1 MQETWVRFLRRS
13 PGEGKGYPLQCSG
26 LENSMD
32 CIVHRVG
39 KQLGT
44 TERLSLVWVTTN
56 SLKKKKNTRAESFCF
71 CQALGFKHD
80 SVSASSLQGS
90 ETYKKLSKMT
100 VSIDRRC
107 HWGSTEPLA
116 PWLGVRVAGGRLLG
130 EPEQDKTVVIIL
142 LKTQS
147 LF

>member
-1 MQETWVRFLRRS
+1 
-13 PGEGKGYPLQCSG
+13 
-26 LENSMD
+26 
-32 CIVHRVG
+32 
-39 KQLGT
+39 
-44 TERLSLVWVTTN
+44 
-56 SLKKKKNTRAESFCF
+56 
-71 CQALGFKHD
+71 
-80 SVSASSLQGS
+80 
-90 ETYKKLSKMT
+90 MT

-130 EPEQDKTVVIIL
+130 KPEQDKTVVIIL